1 MAKRPRN
8 CVCKHFFFSF
18 AKSNACF
25 CRFWFLFLF
34 LFGVQYC
41 LLSVQ
46 RTEAF
51 SLCPLQYTG
60 RGSENCQRWD
70 WEYLFN
76 EYGGNGW
83 CWDICQREKFK
94 YMHII
99 LCHRN
104 LYYDGF
110 FLNSILC
117 RCFIHELFC
126 RNSVGSYFTSPQ
138 LNMLWFH
145 FFLLNRSLYR
155 QHYFWDVDTCCRPR
169 TQLFVKYNDCWRQL
183 NSHESVHRYQKHSLT
198 VQENAV
204 FDTYSNTMVLL

>member
-1 MAKRPRN
+1 MTYWVAFRKN
-8 CVCKHFFFSF
+8 EFVDLEVFKMNLCVQYGKQTSELCMQTLFFSF

-25 CRFWFLFLF
+25 CRFRFLSLF
-34 LFGVQYC
+34 LFGVLYC

-51 SLCPLQYTG
+51 SLCPLQHTG
-60 RGSENCQRWD
+60 RGSENCQPWD
-70 WEYLFN
+70 WEYVFN

-117 RCFIHELFC
+117 RCFIHELFLQKLC
-126 RNSVGSYFTSPQ
+126 GFLFHFPR

-145 FFLLNRSLYR
+145 FF
-155 QHYFWDVDTCCRPR
+155 C
-169 TQLFVKYNDCWRQL
+169 
-183 NSHESVHRYQKHSLT
+183 
-198 VQENAV
+198 
-204 FDTYSNTMVLL
+204 